1 MRGSRKFC
9 QRGSNID
16 NVFFFV
22 FFLRFAGVTMMAQ
35 HLTFNAGLVALQFF
49 GGSGPVLVRNPIYFL
64 LFGGGGSGPPVPP
77 AGSAH
82 RMVDIVLRHI
92 GQFMNFR
99 YFPHM
104 RHSQSIIR
112 SYLVA

>member
-1 MRGSRKFC
+1 MDLESFVRG
-9 QRGSNID
+9 GPTLTT
-16 NVFFFV
+16 FFFV
-22 FFLRFAGVTMMAQ
+22 FCLRFAGVPMMAQ

-49 GGSGPVLVRNPIYFL
+49 RRSGPVLVRNPIYFL
-64 LFGGGGSGPPVPP
+64 LFRGGGGSGPPVPP